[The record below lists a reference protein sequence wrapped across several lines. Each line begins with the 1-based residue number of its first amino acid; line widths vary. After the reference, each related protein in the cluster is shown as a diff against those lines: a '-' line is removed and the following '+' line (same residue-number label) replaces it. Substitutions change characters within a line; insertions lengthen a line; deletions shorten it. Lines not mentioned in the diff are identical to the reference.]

1 MMITRRGA
9 IAGMLVGTAAPAV
22 LTRKAA
28 AAEIVL
34 KFANSNAIDHP
45 LNVRLKEAASL
56 IKEESGGKIEIRI
69 FPNSQLGGDT
79 DVLSQ
84 LRSGAVDFFSLSGLI
99 LSNYIPVTAIHGVGF
114 AFKDYDTV
122 WAALDGEL
130 GAYLRARIADAGLYA
145 FDKNWDDGFTQLF
158 SSTKPIDTPEDL
170 KGFKLRVPA
179 SPIFVSLFK
188 SIGAAPVAIN
198 WGETYSA
205 LQTKVVD
212 GLEQSLI
219 NMEASKVYEV
229 QKYGSLVNLAWNGFF
244 ILANGAK
251 WKGLTDDQKATIAK
265 TFNAAAIKQRADVA
279 SLNDKLRAELQT
291 QSIVFSTPDTAPFK
305 AALRQGGYYEEWKK
319 NFGGEAWSLLEK
331 YSGKLA

>member
-1 MMITRRGA
+1 M
-9 IAGMLVGTAAPAV
+9 
-22 LTRKAA
+22 
-28 AAEIVL
+28 
-34 KFANSNAIDHP
+34 
-45 LNVRLKEAASL
+45 
-56 IKEESGGKIEIRI
+56 
-69 FPNSQLGGDT
+69 
-79 DVLSQ
+79 
-84 LRSGAVDFFSLSGLI
+84 
-99 LSNYIPVTAIHGVGF
+99 
-114 AFKDYDTV
+114 
-122 WAALDGEL
+122 
-130 GAYLRARIADAGLYA
+130 
-145 FDKNWDDGFTQLF
+145 
-158 SSTKPIDTPEDL
+158 
-170 KGFKLRVPA
+170 
-179 SPIFVSLFK
+179 SLFK

-305 AALRQGGYYEEWKK
+305 AALRQGGY
-319 NFGGEAWSLLEK
+319 
-331 YSGKLA
+331 